1 MNRLTLNLARR
12 PGDNLRRV
20 RWVWGGTL
28 AVLLVAFVLLGA
40 IALTGW
46 LGSRPVQRQTDALRA
61 QMIPLQAERSR
72 GEAPLHNPKVRAQLD
87 QAGYI
92 NGLIAR
98 KSVSWTRLFERL
110 EEIMPPG
117 VELVSL
123 RPLER
128 NGANAVDIRFASDS
142 MPPAI
147 NFVQALENSG
157 DFAQARVERE
167 TVAARGTVP
176 SNGSGRG
183 GPPPPKIQLEVTT
196 LYEPARQMR

>member
-28 AVLLVAFVLLGA
+28 ALLFAAFVVLGA

-46 LGSRPVQRQTDALRA
+46 LGSRPVQRQTDGLRA
-61 QMIPLQAERSR
+61 QMVPLQAERTR
-72 GEAPLHNPKVRAQLD
+72 GEAPLRNPKVRAQLD

-92 NGLIAR
+92 NALIAR

-128 NGANAVDIRFASDS
+128 NGANAVDIRFASDTL
-142 MPPAI
+142 PPAI
-147 NFVQALENSG
+147 DFVQALESSG

-167 TVAARGTVP
+167 SETAPAANAAQARGTVP
-176 SNGSGRG
+176 
-183 GPPPPKIQLEVTT
+183 PPKFQLEVTT
-196 LYEPARQMR
+196 LYEPK